1 MAESIPVTPAIADAV
16 APGKD
21 LDPTALPSSQITIN
35 TGNAVPAAVTAGVRY
50 AVSAGLAFA
59 VGKGWIGTD
68 DAAQI
73 VGIVVALIPAAW
85 GIYGAIKSHNDKKAL
100 EPFAPAQVAVRK

>member
-1 MAESIPVTPAIADAV
+1 MSESIPVTPAIEAAV

-21 LDPTALPSSQITIN
+21 LDPSALPSAPIAVN
-35 TGNAVPAAVTAGVRY
+35 TGTAVPAAVTAGVRY

-59 VGKGWIGTD
+59 VGKGWVGAD

-85 GIYGAIKSHNDKKAL
+85 GIYSAIKTHNDKKAL
-100 EPFAPAQVAVRK
+100 EPFAPKQVAVAK